1 MSFEIDVVLARGERE
16 FAVRVAAGAA
26 GITALVGPSGQG
38 KTSAL
43 DAVAGL
49 LRPVSGR
56 IAVAGAVLFDAAQGI
71 DLPPHARA
79 AGYVFQDLRLFP
91 HLTVRDNLL
100 FGWHHAAPDRR
111 VLGLDEVAGFLDIAP
126 LLGRRPHRA
135 VVAGGQRRL
144 LGAQVVGL
152 EVVPRPR
159 VDLGLPAA
167 AGLGLMRLVAADQ
180 HPHSPQP
187 RQALLI
193 RRVGCLG
200 SVQIGQDRD
209 RDTHA
214 VCLAQNPECQRV
226 RDPGRPLVDRV
237 ERGRRGRDSVRG
249 R

>member
-100 FGWHHAAPDRR
+100 FGWRHAAPDRR

-126 LLGRRPHRA
+126 LLGRRPHTLSGGEAQRVAIGRALLSAPRFLLMDEPLTALDPARREGVMALIARIRDAFALPVLLVSHQQDEVARLADA
-135 VVAGGQRRL
+135 VVK
-144 LGAQVVGL
+144 
-152 EVVPRPR
+152 
-159 VDLGLPAA
+159 
-167 AGLGLMRLVAADQ
+167 
-180 HPHSPQP
+180 
-187 RQALLI
+187 I
-193 RRVGCLG
+193 
-200 SVQIGQDRD
+200 
-209 RDTHA
+209 
-214 VCLAQNPECQRV
+214 
-226 RDPGRPLVDRV
+226 
-237 ERGRRGRDSVRG
+237 
-249 R
+249 